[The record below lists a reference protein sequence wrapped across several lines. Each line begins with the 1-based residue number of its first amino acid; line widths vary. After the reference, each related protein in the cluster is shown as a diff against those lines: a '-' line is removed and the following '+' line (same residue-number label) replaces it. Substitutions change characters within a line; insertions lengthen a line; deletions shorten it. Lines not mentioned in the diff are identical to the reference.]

1 TVVLE
6 LDHGGGRHLAH
17 VLDRVLVTEPVGT
30 LDRVVHVPAPIV
42 LAHVAERRADAALRR
57 HRVAA
62 GGEHLGHAGRRQA
75 LLREAQGRP
84 QPRAAGAD
92 DDDVVAVIDEL
103 VVFAHCAGPN
113 AIRNTANTAAIASA
127 ACPNVDRINAPSF
140 NALAWR

>member
-1 TVVLE
+1 
-6 LDHGGGRHLAH
+6 G
-17 VLDRVLVTEPVGT
+17 VLVAEPVRA
-30 LDRVVHVPAPIV
+30 LDGVVHVPAPVV

-62 GGEHLGHAGRRQA
+62 GRKHLAQASGRQA
-75 LLREAQGRP
+75 LLGKAQGRP
-84 QPRAAGAD
+84 QTRAAGAD

-103 VVFAHCAGPN
+103 VVFTHCVGPN
-113 AIRNTANTAAIASA
+113 AIRNTANTAAVASA